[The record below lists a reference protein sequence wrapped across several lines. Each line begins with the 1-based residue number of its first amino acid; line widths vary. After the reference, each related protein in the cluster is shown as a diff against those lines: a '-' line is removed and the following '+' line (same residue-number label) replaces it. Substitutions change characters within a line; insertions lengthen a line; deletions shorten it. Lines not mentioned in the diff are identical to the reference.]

1 VSDLDLAIEHYRL
14 QFPTLASLGGN
25 NPPIHWKAEYD
36 RVASTGLASTLVT
49 STGADGSSVGAQ
61 RNFDQRILL
70 RALHERRAQLDSTYV
85 PFAPTKPR
93 QSLGIRVTVQ

>member
-1 VSDLDLAIEHYRL
+1 MSDLDLAIEHYRL
-14 QFPTLASLGGN
+14 QFPTLDSLGGS
-25 NPPIHWKAEYD
+25 NPPIKWKAEYD